1 MGAVVGALFAVRLLW
16 WKWKADRG
24 GLIRGRKDRA
34 DGDVGV
40 PRLERQG
47 DRLPSGSDV
56 LGMKQVARSIG
67 VGLCKCLGGS
77 PRGFLR
83 TGHGG
88 RWGAG
93 RGGFLV

>member
-56 LGMKQVARSIG
+56 LDLKPAAGSVG
-67 VGLCKCLGGS
+67 VGLFKCLGAYPEDS
-77 PRGFLR
+77 YFRKAGFIR
-83 TGHGG
+83 
-88 RWGAG
+88 RSEPKN
-93 RGGFLV
+93 